1 MCGLRVKIT
10 FTFSGAGTMA
20 PIFISVLGL
29 TEREL
34 PEEQCISLIIPGLCV
49 GGGGVSVGD
58 NMRGIL
64 IL

>member
-10 FTFSGAGTMA
+10 YTFSDTVTMA

-34 PEEQCISLIIPGLCV
+34 PKDTIVLIKIKGLCV
-49 GGGGVSVGD
+49 GGGG
-58 NMRGIL
+58 
-64 IL
+64 